1 MLSLLQP
8 EPRYGFELVQLLS
21 QAGGLLAN
29 EGTIYPLLGR
39 LRSTGM
45 VTTEWQESKAGPPRR
60 YYKLSLAGQRALDN
74 FRQEW
79 SDFQR
84 AVDQVLRGG
93 K

>member
-1 MLSLLQP
+1 
-8 EPRYGFELVQLLS
+8 
-21 QAGGLLAN
+21 
-29 EGTIYPLLGR
+29 
-39 LRSTGM
+39 M